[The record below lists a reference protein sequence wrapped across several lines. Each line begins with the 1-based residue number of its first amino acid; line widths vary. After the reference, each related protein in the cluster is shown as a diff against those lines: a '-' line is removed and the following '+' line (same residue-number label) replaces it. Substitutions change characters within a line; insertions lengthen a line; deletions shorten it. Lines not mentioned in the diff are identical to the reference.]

1 MDIATL
7 QERQSWTLEQKIDHS
22 VGAVEAFIARTGKT
36 VYVSFSGGKDSTVL
50 LDLVRRFVD
59 PDIKGVFCNTGNEYP
74 EIIRFVKS
82 TPNVTII
89 RPKLTVREVLGKYGF
104 PLISKEQAHALRDLK
119 TSKSERLKEIRLNGT
134 DRGKGYIFGKLS
146 KKWKYLIPTPYLISE
161 KCCEVLKKRP
171 FAAYQRE
178 TGELPIIGTMAGE
191 SQIRKQQYVRRG
203 GCNAFEGNHVANFPI
218 SIWTEADIWEY
229 LRRFKVPYCE
239 LYDNGAHRTGCM
251 FCGFGAHLEH
261 PENSRFALL
270 KRLHPKA
277 YEIFMRYE
285 NNGVTY
291 REALRQAGVI
301 LPEDRQPTLFDD
313 EFNTPN
319 Q

>member
-22 VGAVEAFIARTGKT
+22 VGAVEAFIARTGKP
-36 VYVSFSGGKDSTVL
+36 VYVSFSGGKDSTVV
-50 LDLVRRFVD
+50 LDLVRRFVN

-89 RPKLTVREVLGKYGF
+89 RPKLTVREVLAKYGF

-119 TSKSERLKEIRLNGT
+119 TSKSEKLKSFRLYGT
-134 DRGKGYIFGKLS
+134 DRGKGYISGKLS
-146 KKWKYLIPTPYLISE
+146 EKWKYLIPTPYLISE
-161 KCCEVLKKRP
+161 KCCDVLKKRP
-171 FAAYQRE
+171 FKAYQRE

-191 SQIRKQQYVRRG
+191 SQLRKQQYVMRG
-203 GCNAFEGNHVANFPI
+203 GCNSFEGNHVASFPI
-218 SIWTEADIWEY
+218 SIWTEADIWDY
-229 LRRFKVPYCE
+229 IHRFDVPYCE
-239 LYDNGAHRTGCM
+239 IYAKGAHRTGCM
-251 FCGFGAHLEH
+251 FCGFGAHLER
-261 PENSRFALL
+261 PETSRFALL
-270 KRLHPKA
+270 RNLHPKA
-277 YEIFMRYE
+277 YEVFMAYE

-291 REALRQAGVI
+291 REALREVGVM
-301 LPEDRQPTLFDD
+301 LPEDRPPTLFDD
-313 EFNTPN
+313 EFNTPY